1 MRETLH
7 DYCSRTDMQY
17 LLDEWDEEKN
27 APLTPDVLC
36 GRGH

>member
-27 APLTPDVLC
+27 APLTPDALC